1 MLYFDTLSLHV
12 DTLYLRGQNNV
23 ALTWNMQPRYLI
35 DQTGNLILVFYSVK
49 YNPVHNIWEFYKVLV
64 QFPFTT
70 SKTELDIYFICTNF
84 RAAKE
89 NFFRLC

>member
-49 YNPVHNIWEFYKVLV
+49 YNPVHNI
-64 QFPFTT
+64 
-70 SKTELDIYFICTNF
+70 
-84 RAAKE
+84 
-89 NFFRLC
+89 